1 MKKQLAPWK
10 PYQGTLVTW
19 AFFKVNDNQGVDL
32 KQS

>member
-10 PYQGTLVTW
+10 PYQGTLVAW

>member
-1 MKKQLAPWK
+1 MKKQLASCK
-10 PYQGTLVTW
+10 PHQGTLVAW